1 MTDLISRQAAINSF
15 RYDDDGTAW
24 DVDDIVYRLEQF
36 PSAQPM
42 MTNAADLINRGDAI
56 LAVYKRI
63 KQLGME
69 NDADV
74 LSIRQSI
81 RDLASAQPYT
91 EEEIQAMQDLE
102 QAQLDKAYQIGVEEG
117 LRSAQPQWIPC
128 SERLPEHDGEKYLVT
143 LYSDRINVVSVRIS
157 YCYMNR
163 DGFWSDVPV
172 GYKVTAW
179 MPLPAPWKGEQPC

>member
-1 MTDLISRQAAINSF
+1 MGQLNETGQSTKDLISRQAAI
-15 RYDDDGTAW
+15 DGL
-24 DVDDIVYRLEQF
+24 DGHRLGHRDLNEWQAGWNDALDWVQGIYLEDL

-56 LAVYKRI
+56 LAVNKRI

-69 NDADV
+69 NDVDV

-102 QAQLDKAYQIGVEEG
+102 QAQLDKAYELGWEEG
-117 LRSAQPQWIPC
+117 REALRREIW
-128 SERLPEHDGEKYLVT
+128 EDGRDRLD
-143 LYSDRINVVSVRIS
+143 
-157 YCYMNR
+157 
-163 DGFWSDVPV
+163 
-172 GYKVTAW
+172 
-179 MPLPAPWKGEQPC
+179 